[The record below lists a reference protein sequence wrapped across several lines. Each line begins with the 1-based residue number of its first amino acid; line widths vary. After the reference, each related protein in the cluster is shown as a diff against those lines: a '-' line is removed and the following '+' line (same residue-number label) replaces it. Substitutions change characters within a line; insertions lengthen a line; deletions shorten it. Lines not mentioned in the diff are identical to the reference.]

1 MTVQTDKP
9 VAHHLGYAVYD
20 AEATARRYE
29 RTLGAEFRL
38 MPPYHVADQF
48 GRPAE
53 LKVYYGS
60 MAGLAL
66 EIIEVVKGNTPH
78 SDWLKIHGEGIQH
91 IGVYVPDLVAAARKA
106 VADGGRVDWVYPPLG
121 TAQISA
127 SSTIE
132 EVLAEVNPNGL
143 VYIDVKHG
151 GTVLELLG
159 PPIHNMVMGTVLKG
173 MEELINTPLPPVV

>member
-91 IGVYVPDLVAAARKA
+91 IGVYVPDLGPPRARRWLM
-106 VADGGRVDWVYPPLG
+106 AD
-121 TAQISA
+121 A
-127 SSTIE
+127 SIGSIRR
-132 EVLAEVNPNGL
+132 
-143 VYIDVKHG
+143 
-151 GTVLELLG
+151 LG
-159 PPIHNMVMGTVLKG
+159 PPRSR
-173 MEELINTPLPPVV
+173 PVRRSKKCSPR